1 MRNGKTGLEVLEKP
15 SPLDAEVA
23 LVQSDRKS
31 DLERADVVP
40 VLPRNRAGFAVAL
53 HLLDIELRYN
63 ERAGKPE
70 FRHGDE
76 EWSEFT
82 ERKESVL
89 FEEIA
94 ARFNATTSRGDAPL
108 RFKGQDRTDAV
119 NSLLDDECI
128 DPFEEWI
135 QALPKWDGE
144 NRLSFLLSD
153 LFGADKNP
161 LVEWASRYPFLGA
174 VWRTFRPG
182 TKLDEVPVLI
192 GPQGIGK
199 STVLDLAFPPDTEW
213 FTDDLDL
220 SAYRKER
227 AETLQGRVIVEV
239 SEMAGATRA
248 ELRSL
253 KGFLSRRNDG
263 GVRLAY
269 RRNPE
274 SMPRRCVII
283 GTTNDIEPLPNDPS
297 GNRRFVPIVLAKGN
311 PKTIRTYMEK
321 HREQLWAEALNLY
334 RQGYEAWLPQQML
347 PMVPR
352 PSCRPTTTSRRT
364 KSPLT

>member
-135 QALPKWDGE
+135 QALPKVGRRE
-144 NRLSFLLSD
+144 SSFLFAQRPIRSRQKSTGRNGPAATP
-153 LFGADKNP
+153 FSEPSGARFDQGRN
-161 LVEWASRYPFLGA
+161 S
-174 VWRTFRPG
+174 
-182 TKLDEVPVLI
+182 TKCRSLI

-253 KGFLSRRNDG
+253 KGFLSRRKRWWRSTGLQTQPRKHATTLRHYRNDQ
-263 GVRLAY
+263 RHRTAAQ
-269 RRNPE
+269 RSIRQSKIRTHRPRERKPE
-274 SMPRRCVII
+274 KRSAPTWRSIGNNCGPRR
-283 GTTNDIEPLPNDPS
+283 
-297 GNRRFVPIVLAKGN
+297 
-311 PKTIRTYMEK
+311 
-321 HREQLWAEALNLY
+321 
-334 RQGYEAWLPQQML
+334 
-347 PMVPR
+347 
-352 PSCRPTTTSRRT
+352 
-364 KSPLT
+364 